1 MSILSGSVVNV
12 SVCISHISGTPILY
26 THKEENV
33 SPDTAEVLPIYFDKP
48 VKLNSSNKKLD
59 IEVNVTGTGHGRG
72 GDLTKVNSKQVQVF
86 VRGSNGGGRAQVCF
100 NLQNASQ
107 NCIISEIYF
116 INESDQRSDIRDQ
129 RSEREILSMI
139 RAKSKNA

>member
-1 MSILSGSVVNV
+1 MSILTGAVVNV
-12 SVCISHISGTPILY
+12 SVKIILLTPSGGGSSKTNLY
-26 THKEENV
+26 TYTHHEENV

-72 GDLTKVNSKQVQVF
+72 GEWTHSKKVQVF
-86 VRGSNGGGRAQVCF
+86 VRGGSDGGRAQVCF

-116 INESDQRSDIRDQ
+116 INE
-129 RSEREILSMI
+129 
-139 RAKSKNA
+139 